1 MQRPV
6 HRPRDADLQP
16 LEPAREAGAIVGLD
30 EQVDVVGL
38 DRELEHAEAA
48 ARGGGQR
55 VADGAKDAS
64 AAEGG

>member
-16 LEPAREAGAIVGLD
+16 LESAREPGAIVGLD

-48 ARGGGQR
+48 ARGDGQR